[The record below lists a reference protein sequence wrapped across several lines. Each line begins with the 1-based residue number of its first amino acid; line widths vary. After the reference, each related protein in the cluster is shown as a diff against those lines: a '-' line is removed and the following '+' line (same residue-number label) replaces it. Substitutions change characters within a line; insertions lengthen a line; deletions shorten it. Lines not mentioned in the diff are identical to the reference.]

1 MGCPCTF
8 PGRNAA
14 RGHSLCKRCF
24 VSPRRLTGG
33 TVRQKGGTVPA
44 QPRRPPPRRP
54 HGPALFGA
62 LAWLFRLLCRAAGQS
77 RLAVGSGEAALR
89 RRRTAPLS
97 RQIRGFAAGHDRCR
111 GPAAARSL
119 KPEEPSPRREKSP
132 DMQPRQLGLVTES
145 AASAL
150 RFLAWVG
157 LLGAPGRCP
166 RGHAWGPHGTKG
178 GTFATFHCAHR
189 RPSEHRGGRGRKR
202 DSPRK
207 MCNAKKSWRAP
218 GSAARRGSASGSR
231 APLVRSACAALR
243 ARRPRA
249 ASFRRATCRLPA

>member
-1 MGCPCTF
+1 
-8 PGRNAA
+8 
-14 RGHSLCKRCF
+14 
-24 VSPRRLTGG
+24 
-33 TVRQKGGTVPA
+33 
-44 QPRRPPPRRP
+44 
-54 HGPALFGA
+54 
-62 LAWLFRLLCRAAGQS
+62 
-77 RLAVGSGEAALR
+77 
-89 RRRTAPLS
+89 
-97 RQIRGFAAGHDRCR
+97 
-111 GPAAARSL
+111 
-119 KPEEPSPRREKSP
+119 
-132 DMQPRQLGLVTES
+132 MQPRQLGLVTES

-218 GSAARRGSASGSR
+218 GSAARRGSASPPR
-231 APLVRSACAALR
+231 APLVRSAFGALR
-243 ARRPRA
+243 ARPVTCGRPRA
-249 ASFRRATCRLPA
+249 ASFRWATCRLAA